1 MPIISFIYAPLL
13 KLRSPTILSTPVA
26 PSTRLSFLD
35 SLNASWTSALLLRHF
50 IGSRCSVCSN
60 PLPPPLQ
67 NFIFVYCVCFSIVRV
82 CPVLPSSPRFT
93 HPHPPIPYSL
103 DLIHTYV
110 YRRRR
115 RRRAAF
121 PYMSSLEHIVSCL
134 RFAIP
139 FTIPP
144 SHCDT
149 QSGHYLI
156 PHKTSLRDNL
166 SVRASHI
173 LYRSI
178 FFCFLFSILSISPIA
193 LLYLT
198 PKSFAF
204 RTNITQ
210 KWLCEILIMTM
221 CPFLGFYS
229 NFRTTTIDRNHQN

>member
-67 NFIFVYCVCFSIVRV
+67 NLIFVYCVCFSIARV
-82 CPVLPSSPRFT
+82 CPVLPSSPWFT

-178 FFCFLFSILSISPIA
+178 FSVFCFPYYRFLPLHCCISLRKA
-193 LLYLT
+193 L
-198 PKSFAF
+198 
-204 RTNITQ
+204 
-210 KWLCEILIMTM
+210 
-221 CPFLGFYS
+221 PFV
-229 NFRTTTIDRNHQN
+229 RI